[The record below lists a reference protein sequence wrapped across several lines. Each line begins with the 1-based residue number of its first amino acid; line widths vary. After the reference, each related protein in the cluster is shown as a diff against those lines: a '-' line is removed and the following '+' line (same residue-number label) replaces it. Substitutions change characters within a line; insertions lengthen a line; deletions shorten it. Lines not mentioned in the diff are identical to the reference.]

1 MFAYYEI
8 IRLLSREVGDIA
20 NGFLRFIHCTEETGL
35 SGSNYYSSILGKINK
50 IYLFLFRLYLHRA
63 FGRRVQ

>member
-8 IRLLSREVGDIA
+8 VRLLSREVGDIA
-20 NGFLRFIHCTEETGL
+20 NGFLRFIHCTEQIGL
-35 SGSNYYSSILGKINK
+35 NGSNYYSSILGKINK
-50 IYLFLFRLYLHRA
+50 IYPFLFRLYLNGS